1 MNARKEA
8 HPERGRVSRE
18 VPADPQSAADLGA
31 QVPLQGDLAAE
42 LEVAREEAGRNLE
55 TAQRWQAE
63 FENFRRRQTAQAEDQ
78 ALRAGERV
86 VERLLPVMDDL
97 ERTIDHT
104 LQGGDLAHLLQGVEM
119 VQKQLIDVLGREG
132 VEVIDPFG
140 EEFDPHVHQAVSQRE
155 DASLPEHTVVD
166 VLQKG
171 FRMHGR
177 VLRPAMVVVS
187 SGGPGRE
194 T

>member
-1 MNARKEA
+1 MSARKDV

-42 LEVAREEAGRNLE
+42 LDAAREEAGRNLE

-63 FENFRRRQTAQAEDQ
+63 FENFRRRQAAQAEDQ

-86 VERLLPVMDDL
+86 VERLLPVIDDL

-104 LQGGDLAHLLQGVEM
+104 LQGGDLGHLLQGVEM
-119 VQKQLIDVLGREG
+119 VQKQLVDVLGREG
-132 VEVIDPFG
+132 VDVIDPFG
-140 EEFDPHVHQAVSQRE
+140 EAFDPHIHQAVSQRE
-155 DASLPEHTVVD
+155 DPTLPEHTVVD

>member
-1 MNARKEA
+1 MSARKEA
-8 HPERGRVSRE
+8 HPERGGTSRE
-18 VPADPQSAADLGA
+18 
-31 QVPLQGDLAAE
+31 VPLQGDLAAD
-42 LEVAREEAGRNLE
+42 LEAAREEAGRNLE

-63 FENFRRRQTAQAEDQ
+63 FENFRRRQAAQAEDQ

-104 LQGGDLAHLLQGVEM
+104 LQGGDLGHLLQGVEM
-119 VQKQLIDVLGREG
+119 VQKQLVDVLAREG
-132 VEVIDPFG
+132 AEVIDPFG

-171 FRMHGR
+171 LRMHGR

>member
-1 MNARKEA
+1 MSARKEA
-8 HPERGRVSRE
+8 HPERGGTSRE
-18 VPADPQSAADLGA
+18 VPADPQSAEDLGA
-31 QVPLQGDLAAE
+31 QVPLQGDLAAD
-42 LEVAREEAGRNLE
+42 LEAAREEAGRNLE

-63 FENFRRRQTAQAEDQ
+63 FENFRRRQAAQAEDQ

-104 LQGGDLAHLLQGVEM
+104 LQGGDLGHLLQGVEM
-119 VQKQLIDVLGREG
+119 VQKQLVDVLAREG
-132 VEVIDPFG
+132 AEVIDPFG

-171 FRMHGR
+171 LRMHGR